1 MKVPDYLSGVR
12 PTQVSWRGRAI
23 SVQHINRNIRREERR
38 LEWLRS
44 RDEYVRTEPGQRPGP
59 EARAARFAAQ
69 RELMERLSAEQEVW
83 DKMGISFEEDKR

>member
-44 RDEYVRTEPGQRPGP
+44 RDEYVRASVRVPRLGLPGLLPSGN
-59 EARAARFAAQ
+59 
-69 RELMERLSAEQEVW
+69 
-83 DKMGISFEEDKR
+83 